1 MRECDKGGGTGE
13 EKRERGDVRVSVRI
27 SPILSISAG
36 QMSGQLVK
44 PK

>member
-1 MRECDKGGGTGE
+1 MEQGFGGGGTSGPTP
-13 EKRERGDVRVSVRI
+13 G
-27 SPILSISAG
+27 ILSSAETADAILVNSAG